1 MGRGSNK
8 LVALLVSHDG
18 RARAGLAGLMII
30 IPVMA
35 VLLVQSSIA
44 KGRLPLAF
52 FIGLST
58 EDPYSPNTSPAALY
72 AGSGE
77 QRFSVL
83 HLPHVSSRVVQGPYL
98 ELFMP
103 FIPRLHGPALQ
114 ASRPGALTVTREP
127 EASAGRLECLA
138 QLADI
143 RIDGAALGLRLDATS
158 DPETGQPVML
168 AMLPVSALAP
178 GRHELSLNAPTRG
191 DGNAQAPR
199 RYRIPFWK

>member
-1 MGRGSNK
+1 
-8 LVALLVSHDG
+8 
-18 RARAGLAGLMII
+18 MII

-44 KGRLPLAF
+44 KGRLPLGF

-72 AGSGE
+72 A
-77 QRFSVL
+77 
-83 HLPHVSSRVVQGPYL
+83 
-98 ELFMP
+98 
-103 FIPRLHGPALQ
+103 
-114 ASRPGALTVTREP
+114 
-127 EASAGRLECLA
+127 ASAGRLECLA
-138 QLADI
+138 RLADI

-158 DPETGQPVML
+158 DPETGQPGML

-178 GRHELSLNAPTRG
+178 GRHEVSLNAPTRD